1 MGIQLLGFL
10 YPGAKLKNIY
20 LNLNLVRLRKEKH
33 RLWGMIYYNLQ
44 GLHPQGRTGKAEG
57 AYTAASTAIG

>member
-1 MGIQLLGFL
+1 MIDRVLFFFSFHPLL
-10 YPGAKLKNIY
+10 NIY